1 MSEFGL
7 WIIAIISM
15 LVFANGFA
23 KKEITGFMFLDVT
36 LTAGAG
42 ALMFF
47 ALLQLLIKSRIG

>member
-23 KKEITGFMFLDVT
+23 KKEITGFMFLDIV

-47 ALLQLLIKSRIG
+47 ALLQLLIIN

>member
-15 LVFANGFA
+15 LVFVNGFA

-36 LTAGAG
+36 LTTGAG